1 MRFSCCVV
9 FKVISGLWNFRLQNT
24 KASNGGG
31 VAVVVA
37 EVVVVVAV
45 VVAAVVVEAV
55 EVVIV
60 IGRSGSSG
68 SGSSRCCCC
77 STDEYQYCGWTES
90 FRTVHKPTFSDSPR
104 PPVNVC
110 GEKPRAGFVP
120 VAEVLH
126 LSTGPSC
133 QR

>member
-1 MRFSCCVV
+1 M
-9 FKVISGLWNFRLQNT
+9 
-24 KASNGGG
+24 
-31 VAVVVA
+31 AV
-37 EVVVVVAV
+37 V
-45 VVAAVVVEAV
+45 VVAAVDVAAV
-55 EVVIV
+55 LLMSI
-60 IGRSGSSG
+60 
-68 SGSSRCCCC
+68 
-77 STDEYQYCGWTES
+77 STVDGQNL